1 MPLRLTGKGKSKM
14 NISEMTDFVLSIP
27 EDFEEM
33 NIARERMKHWKSKKG
48 WTSWEDF
55 EAELENNISER
66 VFERI

>member
-33 NIARERMKHWKSKKG
+33 NIARERMKH
-48 WTSWEDF
+48 
-55 EAELENNISER
+55 
-66 VFERI
+66 

>member
-1 MPLRLTGKGKSKM
+1 M

-55 EAELENNISER
+55 EAESENN
-66 VFERI
+66 VP